1 MPYSALTIANRF
13 LDLAERDGRTLTNM
27 QLQKLV
33 YIAHGWNLGIVGRPL
48 LINAVEAWQ
57 WGPVIPR
64 LYHALSRYGA
74 GVVLSRIAVKGAT
87 VDSESPES
95 NLIETVWK
103 SYGRMPG
110 LKLSAITHAPDTPWS
125 KTIKASGL
133 RSVIKNELIAEHYR
147 SLYDERVLRR
157 QQANQAQAPQ

>member
-13 LDLAERDGRTLTNM
+13 LELADRDARTLTNM

-33 YIAHGWNLGIVGRPL
+33 YIAHGWNLAIVRRPL

-57 WGPVIPR
+57 WGPVIPK

-74 GVVLSRIAVKGAT
+74 GVVLAPIAVLGKD
-87 VDSESPES
+87 VDPES
-95 NLIETVWK
+95 SEHSLVETVWK

-125 KTIKASGL
+125 KTIKSKGL
-133 RSVIKNELIAEHYR
+133 RAVIPNDLIAEHYR
-147 SLYDERVLRR
+147 SLYDERVLQRR
-157 QQANQAQAPQ
+157 ANQTQPA